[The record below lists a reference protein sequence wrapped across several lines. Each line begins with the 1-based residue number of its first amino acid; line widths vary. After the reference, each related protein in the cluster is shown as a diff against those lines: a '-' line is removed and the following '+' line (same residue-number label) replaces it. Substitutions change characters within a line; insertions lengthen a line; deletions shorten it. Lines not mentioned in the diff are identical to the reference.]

1 MISDLK
7 STKFFLETEFFYL
20 KKHVSYENFF
30 CDVLLCLKTFVL
42 VRLREVPE
50 VIWPEVLNPLRK
62 FENTGQ
68 KRCGLRGV
76 VGTSG

>member
-42 VRLREVPE
+42 GRLREVPE
-50 VIWPEVLNPLRK
+50 VI
-62 FENTGQ
+62 
-68 KRCGLRGV
+68 GLRC
-76 VGTSG
+76 